1 MELKVSLDNVTI
13 TACVRSYQFLS
24 LKTLVESHQAI
35 VIQIAMTDMFRA
47 YTKDGNH
54 VVLHMEYDKI
64 KGQAFNARPFRLEF
78 NPNKL
83 RSVDTDIIDTIIPC
97 LEDIAISRAD
107 LAFDLFEVDC
117 SEFMLEKKGRP
128 TATKEFRSDTGKLET
143 KYLGA
148 SRSEK
153 QIRLY
158 NKKKEQQEK
167 GTDKDKEFASR
178 FKHWWRL
185 EFQLRSRSVEE
196 IFEVINT
203 IIFKP
208 FKFEGLPVEAQ
219 LYLLALTRDK
229 VVWNRISKNTRTKY
243 KKLLE
248 TYKTSDI
255 DYLDLLKNLLKYERP
270 KLEKQLAY
278 YGGRIDNNCFVK
290 TND

>member
-1 MELKVSLDNVTI
+1 MELKVSLDNITI
-13 TACVRSYQFLS
+13 TAYIKTRKLLN
-24 LKTLVESHQAI
+24 LKKLVESHTAI
-35 VIQIAMTDMFRA
+35 TIQTAMTDMFRA
-47 YTKDGNH
+47 YTKAGGQ
-54 VVLHMEYDKI
+54 VMLHMDYDKI

-83 RSVDTDIIDTIIPC
+83 RSVDTEILDIIIPY
-97 LEDIAISRAD
+97 LDDISISRAD

-117 SEFMLEKKGRP
+117 SEFVLEKKGRP

-158 NKKKEQQEK
+158 NKKKEQLEN
-167 GTDKDKEFASR
+167 GTDKEKEFASQ
-178 FKHWWRL
+178 FQHWWRL

-208 FKFEGLPVEAQ
+208 FKFEGLPVETKI
-219 LYLLALTRDK
+219 YLIALIHDK
-229 VVWNRISKNTRTKY
+229 NIWKELHRNTRTRY
-243 KKLLE
+243 KKILE
-248 TYKTSDI
+248 TYQTSDI
-255 DYLDLLKNLLKYERP
+255 DYLDLLKDLLKHERP
-270 KLEKQLAY
+270 RLENQLAY
-278 YGGRIDNNCFVK
+278 YGGRIDGNAFQPFG
-290 TND
+290 